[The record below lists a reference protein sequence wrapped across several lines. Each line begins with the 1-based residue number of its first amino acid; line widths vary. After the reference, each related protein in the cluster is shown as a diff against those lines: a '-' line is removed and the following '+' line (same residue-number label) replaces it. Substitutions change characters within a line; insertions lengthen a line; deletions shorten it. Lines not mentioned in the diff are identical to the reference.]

1 MSRPMDTRSIT
12 TSFPYSG
19 LDQLKSKSYGN

>member
-1 MSRPMDTRSIT
+1 MDTRSIT